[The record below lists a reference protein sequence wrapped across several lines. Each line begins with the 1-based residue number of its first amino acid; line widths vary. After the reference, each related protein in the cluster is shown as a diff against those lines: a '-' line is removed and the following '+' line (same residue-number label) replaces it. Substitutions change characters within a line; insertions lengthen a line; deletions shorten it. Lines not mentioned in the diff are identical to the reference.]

1 MELFKKKKSKYYWYD
16 FTVGGR
22 RYRGSTQESNRNRA
36 GAIAAIKLA
45 QAAEGKDPLPRKAPR
60 MDQFS
65 VRFLGWVKNAQL
77 EPKTKGYYRDG

>member
-1 MELFKKKKSKYYWYD
+1 
-16 FTVGGR
+16 
-22 RYRGSTQESNRNRA
+22 
-36 GAIAAIKLA
+36 
-45 QAAEGKDPLPRKAPR
+45 